1 MGDKLRAF
9 VRSLQR
15 SARLHFGSKSLIFLH
30 NPDQKSNIHTKC
42 SDRTLALTR
51 IASAQLINRSRSKL
65 VGITDALGKDGEGV
79 QRILNSLA
87 ILKDIALLGRP
98 SIER

>member
-1 MGDKLRAF
+1 MRPYKWRF
-9 VRSLQR
+9 KNQ
-15 SARLHFGSKSLIFLH
+15 F
-30 NPDQKSNIHTKC
+30 
-42 SDRTLALTR
+42 
-51 IASAQLINRSRSKL
+51 ASVLLINRSRSKL

>member
-1 MGDKLRAF
+1 MALGLTITLIIGSLLDQLRTIIA
-9 VRSLQR
+9 
-15 SARLHFGSKSLIFLH
+15 
-30 NPDQKSNIHTKC
+30 
-42 SDRTLALTR
+42 LAPALNGY
-51 IASAQLINRSRSKL
+51 ASAF
-65 VGITDALGKDGEGV
+65 GKDGEGV